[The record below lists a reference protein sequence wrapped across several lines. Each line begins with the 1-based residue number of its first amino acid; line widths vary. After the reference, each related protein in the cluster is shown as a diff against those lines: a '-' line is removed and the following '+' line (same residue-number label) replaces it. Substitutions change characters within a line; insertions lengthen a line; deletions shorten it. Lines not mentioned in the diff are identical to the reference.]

1 MFSSPLCLSR
11 VWPSSCY
18 PRFIAYLFVCQSMF
32 ATTYLYVP
40 VSLPWSKFL
49 GPPLIQFV
57 FVVHSAVPIGARVT
71 ILILKVSITLPSFLA
86 SDGEV
91 VAAVEALAP
100 MDPFPKMVV
109 IEFKLE
115 VLTWIFKRIS
125 SIEADAWHADHESP
139 MKGVYWHKAKRSWS
153 ASKDGSYKYFK
164 VEGDDDA
171 IGLES
176 KAVKWVEEISSASD
190 ED

>member
-1 MFSSPLCLSR
+1 
-11 VWPSSCY
+11 
-18 PRFIAYLFVCQSMF
+18 MF

-49 GPPLIQFV
+49 GFPLIQFV
-57 FVVHSAVPIGARVT
+57 FVVYSAVPIGARVT

-125 SIEADAWHADHESP
+125 SIEADAWQADHESP
-139 MKGVYWHKAKRSWS
+139 TKGVYWHKQKRSWLAIKKADES
-153 ASKDGSYKYFK
+153 NAVKYKSFK
-164 VEGDDDA
+164 VVDEEDVTGPGCDA
-171 IGLES
+171 VRWI
-176 KAVKWVEEISSASD
+176 EEIISSGS
-190 ED
+190 EQE

>member
-1 MFSSPLCLSR
+1 
-11 VWPSSCY
+11 
-18 PRFIAYLFVCQSMF
+18 MF

-49 GPPLIQFV
+49 GFPLIQFV
-57 FVVHSAVPIGARVT
+57 FVVYSAVPIGARVT

-125 SIEADAWHADHESP
+125 SIEADAWQADHESP

-153 ASKDGSYKYFK
+153 ASKDGAYKYFK
-164 VEGDDDA
+164 VEGDEDA
-171 IGLES
+171 TSLES
-176 KAVKWVEEISSASD
+176 KAMKWVEEVSSGS
-190 ED
+190 EQE

>member
-1 MFSSPLCLSR
+1 MAVFVLSPFHSLSFCLSVDVCYHVFVR
-11 VWPSSCY
+11 SSIPS
-18 PRFIAYLFVCQSMF
+18 LEQV
-32 ATTYLYVP
+32 
-40 VSLPWSKFL
+40 L
-49 GPPLIQFV
+49 GVPLIQFV
-57 FVVHSAVPIGARVT
+57 FVVYSAVPIGVRVT

-125 SIEADAWHADHESP
+125 SIEADAWQADHESP

-153 ASKDGSYKYFK
+153 ASKDGAYKYFK
-164 VEGDDDA
+164 VEGDEDA

-176 KAVKWVEEISSASD
+176 KAMKWVEEISSASE

>member
-1 MFSSPLCLSR
+1 
-11 VWPSSCY
+11 
-18 PRFIAYLFVCQSMF
+18 MF

-49 GPPLIQFV
+49 GFPLIQFV
-57 FVVHSAVPIGARVT
+57 FVVYSAVPIGARVT

-125 SIEADAWHADHESP
+125 SIEADAWQADHESP

-153 ASKDGSYKYFK
+153 ASKGGAYKYYK
-164 VEGDDDA
+164 VEGDEDA
-171 IGLES
+171 TGLEP
-176 KAVKWVEEISSASD
+176 KAMKWVDEISSGS
-190 ED
+190 EQE

>member
-1 MFSSPLCLSR
+1 M
-11 VWPSSCY
+11 
-18 PRFIAYLFVCQSMF
+18 A
-32 ATTYLYVP
+32 
-40 VSLPWSKFL
+40 
-49 GPPLIQFV
+49 
-57 FVVHSAVPIGARVT
+57 
-71 ILILKVSITLPSFLA
+71 ILILKVSTTLPSFLA

-125 SIEADAWHADHESP
+125 SIEADAWQADHESP
-139 MKGVYWHKAKRSWS
+139 MGGVYWHKAKRSWS
-153 ASKDGSYKYFK
+153 ANKDGAYKYFK
-164 VEGDDDA
+164 VEGGEDA

-176 KAVKWVEEISSASD
+176 KAVKWVEEISSASE
-190 ED
+190 EDYGRRLFR

>member
-1 MFSSPLCLSR
+1 ML
-11 VWPSSCY
+11 
-18 PRFIAYLFVCQSMF
+18 

-49 GPPLIQFV
+49 GFPLIQFV
-57 FVVHSAVPIGARVT
+57 FVVYSAVPIGARVT

-86 SDGEV
+86 SDGEL
-91 VAAVEALAP
+91 VAAVETLAP

-153 ASKDGSYKYFK
+153 ASKGGSYKHFK
-164 VEGDDDA
+164 VDGDEGA
-171 IGLES
+171 IGLEP
-176 KAVKWVEEISSASD
+176 KAMQWVQEISSGRRLFR
-190 ED
+190 

>member
-1 MFSSPLCLSR
+1 LEQ
-11 VWPSSCY
+11 V
-18 PRFIAYLFVCQSMF
+18 
-32 ATTYLYVP
+32 
-40 VSLPWSKFL
+40 L
-49 GPPLIQFV
+49 GVPLIQFV
-57 FVVHSAVPIGARVT
+57 FVVYSAVPIGARVT

-153 ASKDGSYKYFK
+153 ASKDGAYKYFK
-164 VEGDDDA
+164 VEGDEDA

-176 KAVKWVEEISSASD
+176 KAVKWVEEISSASE

>member
-1 MFSSPLCLSR
+1 M
-11 VWPSSCY
+11 
-18 PRFIAYLFVCQSMF
+18 
-32 ATTYLYVP
+32 
-40 VSLPWSKFL
+40 
-49 GPPLIQFV
+49 
-57 FVVHSAVPIGARVT
+57 
-71 ILILKVSITLPSFLA
+71 ILKVSITLPSFLA

-125 SIEADAWHADHESP
+125 SIEADAWQADHESP

-153 ASKDGSYKYFK
+153 ASKDGAYKYFK
-164 VEGDDDA
+164 VEGDEDA

-176 KAVKWVEEISSASD
+176 KAVKWVEEISSAS
-190 ED
+190 EDD